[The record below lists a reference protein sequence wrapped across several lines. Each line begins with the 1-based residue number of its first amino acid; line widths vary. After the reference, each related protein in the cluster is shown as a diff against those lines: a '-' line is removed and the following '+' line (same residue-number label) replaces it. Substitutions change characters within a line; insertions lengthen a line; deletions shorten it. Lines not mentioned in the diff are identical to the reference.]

1 MGIFQ
6 KLSTV
11 LKSNI
16 NDLIARAENPEK
28 MLNQIIL
35 DMRDQLAKAK
45 REVAAAI
52 ADERKLR
59 AQLDDEVKQTRDWE
73 HRAMLAVKEGRDD
86 LAKQAL
92 IRQQEHA
99 QRAATIDQTW
109 TAQAQETEKLKGSL
123 RQLNDKIEEAKRK
136 RNLLIAKQKRAQAQK
151 RIHETMSGLS
161 DTSAFEAFNRMAEK
175 IEESER
181 RTVAQVEVNE
191 AALQDSEY
199 LYMEG
204 YLVTSDSARG
214 AAIHTRKLAQ
224 QHGVKTAI
232 SLSDPGM
239 VEFFSEGLREMI
251 GEQVDLLFCNEDEA
265 LAWTG
270 TSSVA
275 LAAEALKQDAAS
287 FAITLGGDGALVYD
301 GQQLIEIAPHPVQA
315 IDTNGAGDM
324 FAGAFLYAISHG
336 HDFASAG
343 LLACRSAAELVCQY
357 GPRLPA
363 DTHSSLLSEVLKG

>member
-6 KLSTV
+6 KFST
-11 LKSNI
+11 LFKSNI

-59 AQLDDEVKQTRDWE
+59 AQLDDEIKQTRDWE

-99 QRAATIDQTW
+99 QRAAALDQTW
-109 TAQAQETEKLKGSL
+109 TNQAQETEKLKGSL

-181 RTVAQVEVNE
+181 Q
-191 AALQDSEY
+191 S
-199 LYMEG
+199 
-204 YLVTSDSARG
+204 
-214 AAIHTRKLAQ
+214 LAQ
-224 QHGVKTAI
+224 AEVT
-232 SLSDPGM
+232 
-239 VEFFSEGLREMI
+239 
-251 GEQVDLLFCNEDEA
+251 EA
-265 LAWTG
+265 LTG
-270 TSSVA
+270 DTLEQDFLRLEAGGGDTNVDDKLLALKHEMGLIAAPEAKAPKAITSGEGTEDDDGIE
-275 LAAEALKQDAAS
+275 AEAEPQEERGPVADAVLLEE
-287 FAITLGGDGALVYD
+287 FE
-301 GQQLIEIAPHPVQA
+301 QLEKL
-315 IDTNGAGDM
+315 DKKE
-324 FAGAFLYAISHG
+324 
-336 HDFASAG
+336 
-343 LLACRSAAELVCQY
+343 AE
-357 GPRLPA
+357 
-363 DTHSSLLSEVLKG
+363 E

>member
-16 NDLIARAENPEK
+16 NDLIARSENPEK

-59 AQLDDEVKQTRDWE
+59 AQLDDEAKQTRDWE

-99 QRAATIDQTW
+99 QRAGALEQTW
-109 TAQAQETEKLKGSL
+109 AAQAQETEKLKASL

-136 RNLLIAKQKRAQAQK
+136 RNLLIAKQKRAQAQR

-175 IEESER
+175 IEDAER
-181 RTVAQVEVNE
+181 RT
-191 AALQDSEY
+191 
-199 LYMEG
+199 
-204 YLVTSDSARG
+204 
-214 AAIHTRKLAQ
+214 LAQ
-224 QHGVKTAI
+224 AEVT
-232 SLSDPGM
+232 
-239 VEFFSEGLREMI
+239 
-251 GEQVDLLFCNEDEA
+251 EA
-265 LAWTG
+265 LAGDTLEKEFLRLESG
-270 TSSVA
+270 YGDVDVEDR
-275 LAAEALKQDAAS
+275 LLALKQEMGLIAAP
-287 FAITLGGDGALVYD
+287 AAREPKAL
-301 GQQLIEIAPHPVQA
+301 
-315 IDTNGAGDM
+315 GAGTGEEDEEED
-324 FAGAFLYAISHG
+324 
-336 HDFASAG
+336 HDEEAPEVRPKENDAPVADAV
-343 LLACRSAAELVCQY
+343 LLEEFH
-357 GPRLPA
+357 RLERE
-363 DTHSSLLSEVLKG
+363 SSKE

>member
-6 KLSTV
+6 KFSTL

-59 AQLDDEVKQTRDWE
+59 AQLDDEIKQTRDWE
-73 HRAMLAVKEGRDD
+73 HRAMLAVKENRDD

-99 QRAATIDQTW
+99 QRAAALEQTW

-136 RNLLIAKQKRAQAQK
+136 RNLLIAKQKRAQAQR

-181 RTVAQVEVNE
+181 R
-191 AALQDSEY
+191 S
-199 LYMEG
+199 
-204 YLVTSDSARG
+204 
-214 AAIHTRKLAQ
+214 LAQ
-224 QHGVKTAI
+224 AEV
-232 SLSDPGM
+232 
-239 VEFFSEGLREMI
+239 
-251 GEQVDLLFCNEDEA
+251 
-265 LAWTG
+265 
-270 TSSVA
+270 
-275 LAAEALKQDAAS
+275 AEALSGDSLEHEFLRLEAG
-287 FAITLGGDGALVYD
+287 GGDADVEDRLLALKAEM
-301 GQQLIEIAPHPVQA
+301 GLIAAPAAEKPKA
-315 IDTNGAGDM
+315 LGAGEVEEEEGVEAEAEPNGKAPVTD
-324 FAGAFLYAISHG
+324 AV
-336 HDFASAG
+336 
-343 LLACRSAAELVCQY
+343 LLEEFEQLEKKEPQ
-357 GPRLPA
+357 
-363 DTHSSLLSEVLKG
+363 E

>member
-6 KLSTV
+6 KFSTV

-35 DMRDQLAKAK
+35 DMRDQLSKAK

-59 AQLDDEVKQTRDWE
+59 AQLDDEIKQTRDWE

-99 QRAATIDQTW
+99 QRASSLEQTW
-109 TAQAQETEKLKGSL
+109 TSQAEETEKLKGSL

-136 RNLLIAKQKRAQAQK
+136 RNLLIAKQKRAQAQR

-181 RTVAQVEVNE
+181 RSVAQAEV
-191 AALQDSEY
+191 
-199 LYMEG
+199 
-204 YLVTSDSARG
+204 T
-214 AAIHTRKLAQ
+214 
-224 QHGVKTAI
+224 
-232 SLSDPGM
+232 
-239 VEFFSEGLREMI
+239 
-251 GEQVDLLFCNEDEA
+251 EA
-265 LAWTG
+265 LVGDTLEQEFVRLESG
-270 TSSVA
+270 SSDAGVEDR
-275 LAAEALKQDAAS
+275 LLALKQEMGLIS
-287 FAITLGGDGALVYD
+287 GPTSERPRAL
-301 GQQLIEIAPHPVQA
+301 
-315 IDTNGAGDM
+315 
-324 FAGAFLYAISHG
+324 
-336 HDFASAG
+336 SAG
-343 LLACRSAAELVCQY
+343 QEEEEEEEEGVDAEAEEQGDPPVADAVLLEEFEQL
-357 GPRLPA
+357 
-363 DTHSSLLSEVLKG
+363 EKKKGSGE

>member
-6 KLSTV
+6 KLSTL

-59 AQLDDEVKQTRDWE
+59 AQLDDEIKQTRDWE

-99 QRAATIDQTW
+99 QRAQAIEQTW
-109 TAQAQETEKLKGSL
+109 SAQAQETEKLKGSL

-181 RTVAQVEVNE
+181 R
-191 AALQDSEY
+191 S
-199 LYMEG
+199 
-204 YLVTSDSARG
+204 
-214 AAIHTRKLAQ
+214 LAQ
-224 QHGVKTAI
+224 AEVT
-232 SLSDPGM
+232 
-239 VEFFSEGLREMI
+239 
-251 GEQVDLLFCNEDEA
+251 EA
-265 LAWTG
+265 LSGDTLEQDFLRLEAG
-270 TSSVA
+270 YGDSDVDGR
-275 LAAEALKQDAAS
+275 LQALKQEMGLIAAP
-287 FAITLGGDGALVYD
+287 
-301 GQQLIEIAPHPVQA
+301 E
-315 IDTNGAGDM
+315 
-324 FAGAFLYAISHG
+324 
-336 HDFASAG
+336 
-343 LLACRSAAELVCQY
+343 AEE
-357 GPRLPA
+357 PKALPA
-363 DTHSSLLSEVLKG
+363 GEDAEEAEEGGVEAEATEKVEEPPVADAVLLEEFEQLEKAEKKEAE

>member
-6 KLSTV
+6 KLSTL

-59 AQLDDEVKQTRDWE
+59 AQLDDEIKQTRDWE

-99 QRAATIDQTW
+99 QRAQAIEQTW

-136 RNLLIAKQKRAQAQK
+136 RNLLIAKQKRAQAQR

-181 RTVAQVEVNE
+181 R
-191 AALQDSEY
+191 S
-199 LYMEG
+199 
-204 YLVTSDSARG
+204 
-214 AAIHTRKLAQ
+214 LAQ
-224 QHGVKTAI
+224 AEVT
-232 SLSDPGM
+232 
-239 VEFFSEGLREMI
+239 
-251 GEQVDLLFCNEDEA
+251 EA
-265 LAWTG
+265 LSGDTLEQDFLRLEAGYGDTDVDG
-270 TSSVA
+270 R
-275 LAAEALKQDAAS
+275 LMALKQEMGLIAAPESEKPKALTAGEEEEEAEEEGVEAEAAPEAEEPPIADAVLLEE
-287 FAITLGGDGALVYD
+287 FE
-301 GQQLIEIAPHPVQA
+301 QLEK
-315 IDTNGAGDM
+315 
-324 FAGAFLYAISHG
+324 
-336 HDFASAG
+336 
-343 LLACRSAAELVCQY
+343 AEKKE
-357 GPRLPA
+357 A
-363 DTHSSLLSEVLKG
+363 KE

>member
-6 KLSTV
+6 KFSTL

-59 AQLDDEVKQTRDWE
+59 AQLDDEIKQTRDWE

-99 QRAATIDQTW
+99 QRAATLEQTW
-109 TAQAQETEKLKGSL
+109 GAQAQETEKLKNSL

-136 RNLLIAKQKRAQAQK
+136 RNLLIAKQKRAQAQR

-181 RTVAQVEVNE
+181 R
-191 AALQDSEY
+191 
-199 LYMEG
+199 
-204 YLVTSDSARG
+204 
-214 AAIHTRKLAQ
+214 
-224 QHGVKTAI
+224 
-232 SLSDPGM
+232 
-239 VEFFSEGLREMI
+239 
-251 GEQVDLLFCNEDEA
+251 
-265 LAWTG
+265 
-270 TSSVA
+270 SVA
-275 LAAEALKQDAAS
+275 HAEVAEALSGD
-287 FAITLGGDGALVYD
+287 TLEQEFVRLESGGGDEDVEDRLLALKHEM
-301 GQQLIEIAPHPVQA
+301 GLIAAPAAEKPKA
-315 IDTNGAGDM
+315 
-324 FAGAFLYAISHG
+324 L
-336 HDFASAG
+336 SAG
-343 LLACRSAAELVCQY
+343 EDEGEEEASEEAPAVEAEAAPAEDAPVADAVLLEEFDKLEKKEAGE
-357 GPRLPA
+357 
-363 DTHSSLLSEVLKG
+363 